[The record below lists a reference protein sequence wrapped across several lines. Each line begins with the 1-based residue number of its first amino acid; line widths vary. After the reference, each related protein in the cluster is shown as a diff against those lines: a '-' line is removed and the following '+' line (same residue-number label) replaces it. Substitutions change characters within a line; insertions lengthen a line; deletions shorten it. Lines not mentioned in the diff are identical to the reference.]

1 MSDDDSSKV
10 GSDPAEAMTRLYGD
24 WHRRW
29 ADLANDSTVQEN
41 MRRLN
46 GMIGESMARMLPFA
60 PMMPFMGMAPG
71 ASGAQ
76 PGTQSGPQPNPQP
89 APEAPPA
96 APDPGLIAI
105 LTAFSRRLDQIEARL
120 HALENAPPPTAAP
133 DPAAK
138 PAAQPAAPKP
148 RARRSAAPSSGTSA
162 STAAAPEATPPQ
174 SAAPEPAARKPA
186 ARTRRTK
193 PPET

>member
-1 MSDDDSSKV
+1 MSDDEG
-10 GSDPAEAMTRLYGD
+10 GSDPAEAIARLYGD

-46 GMIGESMARMLPFA
+46 GMISESMARMVPFA

-76 PGTQSGPQPNPQP
+76 PGPQPNPQTI
-89 APEAPPA
+89 PESPPT
-96 APDPGLIAI
+96 APDPGLVAI

-120 HALENAPPPTAAP
+120 HALENAPPLAAAP
-133 DPAAK
+133 EPAAK
-138 PAAQPAAPKP
+138 PATKPTAPKPSRSRNTASARTSPASAAAAAEAPTSKSAAPK
-148 RARRSAAPSSGTSA
+148 
-162 STAAAPEATPPQ
+162 
-174 SAAPEPAARKPA
+174 PAARKPA
-186 ARTRRTK
+186 ARTRRTEA
-193 PPET
+193 PDT